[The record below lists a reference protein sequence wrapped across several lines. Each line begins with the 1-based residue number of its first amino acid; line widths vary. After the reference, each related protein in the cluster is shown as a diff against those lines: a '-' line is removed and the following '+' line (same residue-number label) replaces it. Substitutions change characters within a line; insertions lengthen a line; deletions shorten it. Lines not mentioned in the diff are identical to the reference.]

1 MNQRTSLIGGS
12 LSFAAV
18 ILLSYISIARPG
30 DGSPFMQLLA
40 PAEVE
45 MPREGEDSTED
56 SLVEGADRTMIRGLG
71 FGFLPE

>member
-1 MNQRTSLIGGS
+1 MNQRTSLIGGI

-18 ILLSYISIARPG
+18 ILLSYINFARSG

-45 MPREGEDSTED
+45 MPGEREDSTED
-56 SLVEGADRTMIRGLG
+56 SLVQGAGRTMIQSLG